1 MADTLAFRGVPI
13 RFFRA
18 PNGLLRV
25 NLRDV
30 CEALGME
37 DYQTVAIPIKKW
49 FGVSSLGSGWFP
61 EEDGSSLLYTSV
73 TIPQLYF
80 LVHRSYTKRARKFGR
95 WLEAEFFPY
104 VMKQSVGEC

>member
-13 RFFRA
+13 RYFRA
-18 PNGLLRV
+18 QGGVLRIC
-25 NLRDV
+25 LKDV

-37 DYQTVAIPIKKW
+37 RYDTVAIPIKKW
-49 FGVSSLGSGWFP
+49 FGVSSLGSGWFQ
-61 EEDGSSLLYTSV
+61 EEDGSALIYTSV

-80 LVHRSYTKRARKFGR
+80 LVHRSYTKRACKFGR

>member
-1 MADTLAFRGVPI
+1 MEETPSFRGVPI
-13 RFFRA
+13 RYFRA
-18 PNGLLRV
+18 QDGALQFCLK
-25 NLRDV
+25 DV

-49 FGVSSLGSGWFP
+49 FGVSSLGTDWF
-61 EEDGSSLLYTSV
+61 
-73 TIPQLYF
+73 
-80 LVHRSYTKRARKFGR
+80 YTKRARKFGR